1 MERGSQVLVMSEHW
15 LWHFE
20 PGRLEQ
26 ISGEHEATGKTD
38 GRLTEVAEGGR
49 GLGGIGILWH
59 KSIGAYSSWWHFFRP
74 DLWD

>member
-1 MERGSQVLVMSEHW
+1 MSEHW

-26 ISGEHEATGKTD
+26 ISGEYEATGKAD

-59 KSIGAYSSWWHFFRP
+59 KSIGAYSSWWHLFRP
-74 DLWD
+74 YLWD

>member
-1 MERGSQVLVMSEHW
+1 MSEHW

-26 ISGEHEATGKTD
+26 ISGEYEATGKTD

-59 KSIGAYSSWWHFFRP
+59 KSTGAYSSWWHFLRP

>member
-26 ISGEHEATGKTD
+26 ISGEYEATGKTD